1 MRLFGSLIL
10 QRHLRTDKR
19 SEGRRSGSA
28 AGLLIRLQCGSLGRS
43 ARRTAG
49 FQMIQ
54 HLWPLAVFM
63 CPPNLPSLPPPS
75 SFLHDPHLPH
85 LSQTPWIT
93 PLLSSS
99 STLNKDNLLRFFPPF
114 HYVKLCILTLNNA
127 QRVKC
132 PVSLHMQHV
141 SDLT

>member
-1 MRLFGSLIL
+1 MCLKGEILRLFGSLIL
-10 QRHLRTDKR
+10 WRHLRTDKR

-93 PLLSSS
+93 PPPLSSSSSS
-99 STLNKDNLLRFFPPF
+99 STLNKDNSLRFSPLF
-114 HYVKLCILTLNNA
+114 T
-127 QRVKC
+127 
-132 PVSLHMQHV
+132 M
-141 SDLT
+141 